1 MQNLF
6 AVVRKTKRKE
16 KWIGGYQSSKRTL
29 LRQLERCVLSVTGA
43 ENLLTLSEGCV
54 SKECALFTFR
64 LGSNPYRKT
73 MSDAR
78 REKARKTMKV
88 TMAELN

>member
-1 MQNLF
+1 MD
-6 AVVRKTKRKE
+6 R
-16 KWIGGYQSSKRTL
+16 WIPKQQKNPVKAIREMCIECMGGGKPFDL
-29 LRQLERCVLSVTGA
+29 I
-43 ENLLTLSEGCV
+43 EGCV